1 MFEQD
6 LLLCCSCT
14 T

>member
-6 LLLCCSCT
+6 LLLRCNCT
-14 T
+14 M

>member
-6 LLLCCSCT
+6 LLLRCNRT